1 MSNLSQL
8 MHLRHRREPRIE
20 EEPEARGGT
29 PRARILLVGIAIMGL
44 LGIGVGV
51 GVYLLGAPRNILSS
65 PPVAPGAKGSRAEP
79 QATHPPLSGKPEAGA
94 VRLSSRK
101 EQLFGVQTA
110 TAERR
115 SLNRTIR
122 TVGLVDVDETRLAR
136 INIKL
141 EGWIEK
147 LYVRFTG
154 EKVQKHQK
162 LFEIYSPDLVA
173 TQEEYLLALKS
184 VRDLGSSQF
193 PEVAEGARSLLQVTR
208 RRFALWDIT
217 PDHIEYLE
225 RTGKVL
231 RTLPLHAPI
240 SGYVLAINVR
250 EGAYVTPAT
259 EAYTL
264 ADLSTVWV
272 LADLYEYEIPD
283 VHLGQEAR
291 ITLPYFPGKVFTGKV
306 TYIYP
311 TLDPKTRTIKV
322 RFEFPNPG
330 WKLKP
335 GMFANVEL
343 EIPLGER
350 LVVPNTAVLDSGS
363 EQRVFVDLGN
373 GMFEPR
379 KVTVGVRTRDWYEIR
394 EGVKAGETVVTSSNF
409 LIDSESNL
417 KSATGM
423 MMPGMDMGSKQAAGE
438 AGMPGMQHKRESADG
453 RKSY

>member
-1 MSNLSQL
+1 MG
-8 MHLRHRREPRIE
+8 I
-20 EEPEARGGT
+20 AVT
-29 PRARILLVGIAIMGL
+29 VLLGVGIGL
-44 LGIGVGV
+44 
-51 GVYLLGAPRNILSS
+51 YLSEAPRRILSS
-65 PPVAPGAKGSRAEP
+65 PPSTLDVKGSQVEL
-79 QATHPPLSGKPEAGA
+79 QTTHPPPPGAAEPGSVMLSP
-94 VRLSSRK
+94 RK

-110 TAERR
+110 TAEKR

-122 TVGLVDVDETRLAR
+122 TVGLVEVDETRLAR

-154 EKVQKHQK
+154 EEVRKHQK
-162 LFEIYSPDLVA
+162 LFEIYSPNLVA

-184 VRDLGSSQF
+184 VKELGNSQF
-193 PEVAEGARSLLQVTR
+193 SEVAEGARALLQVTR

-217 PDHIEYLE
+217 PDHIEELE

-240 SGYVLAINVR
+240 TGYVLAINVR

-259 EAYTL
+259 EVYTL

-272 LADLYEYEIPD
+272 LADLYEYEISN
-283 VHLGQEAR
+283 VHLGQEASL
-291 ITLPYFPGKVFTGKV
+291 TLSYFPGEVFTGKV

-322 RFEFPNPG
+322 RFELPNPG

-335 GMFANVEL
+335 SMFANVEL
-343 EIPLGER
+343 SMPLGER
-350 LVVPNTAVLDSGS
+350 LVVPSTAVLDSGS
-363 EQRVFVDLGN
+363 EQRVFVDRGN

-379 KVTVGVRTRDWYEIR
+379 TVTVGVRTREWYEILQ
-394 EGVKAGETVVTSSNF
+394 GVKAGETVVTSSNF

-423 MMPGMDMGSKQAAGE
+423 MMPGMDMGTKQPSDAAPI
-438 AGMPGMQHKRESADG
+438 PGKTH
-453 RKSY
+453 